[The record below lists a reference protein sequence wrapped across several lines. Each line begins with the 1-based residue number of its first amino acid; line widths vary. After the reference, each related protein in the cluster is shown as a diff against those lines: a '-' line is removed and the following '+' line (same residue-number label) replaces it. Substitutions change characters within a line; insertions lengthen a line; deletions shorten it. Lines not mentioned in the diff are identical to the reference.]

1 MISVRDLFYSYGK
14 EPIFSGAEF
23 FLGKG
28 QKAGLVGA
36 NGAGKSTLFKLI
48 TGEENPDD
56 GRVEV
61 SGKIILVPQ
70 EVKRDSEMEN
80 AKTIRDYLTKS
91 TFAGK
96 ATVGKEDY
104 ELLRII
110 SKLELAQFS
119 LDSPPTNLSG
129 GQKTKLAIARA
140 LVQEP
145 EVLLLDEPTN
155 FLDTEG
161 KKWVMSFLGRYPN
174 TLMVVSHDLNLL
186 DTKID
191 KILEINSQTKK
202 IDEYTGNYSGYVKLK
217 AEKEELLVRQIH
229 VQERHIVQMKKG
241 WLKMSHVK
249 SSKGIRQKL
258 QLEKR
263 IVKMEESLPQMPPE
277 AKKIKIKLPEPSWVG
292 EMPIMA
298 EGLCKAYGPKKV
310 LVNVS
315 FDIKRGER
323 IALLGPNG
331 AGKSTLIKILMG
343 KLVPDEGEIVRDEK
357 LDIGYYSQEFDTFD
371 FDKTLL
377 ETVKDKCSLTEGVI
391 RSQLGRFMFSGEM
404 VFQKVGSL
412 SGGEKTRLSIALL
425 LVQSFNMLILDEP
438 TTYLDVLSQRLIL
451 EALKGYQGA
460 MLVVSHTPE
469 FIEEL
474 KPNRKFLLPENKM
487 ILM

>member
-1 MISVRDLFYSYGK
+1 MISVRDLFYSYSK
-14 EPIFSGAEF
+14 EPIFSGAGF

-48 TGEENPDD
+48 TGEEMPDD

-61 SGKIILVPQ
+61 DGKILLVPQ
-70 EVKRDSEMEN
+70 EVKRDPEMEN
-80 AKTIRDYLTKS
+80 STTIRKYLDPKNL
-91 TFAGK
+91 
-96 ATVGKEDY
+96 KEDY
-104 ELLRII
+104 ELLRMI

-119 LDSPPTNLSG
+119 LDSKPTNLSG

-145 EVLLLDEPTN
+145 EVLLMDEPTN

-161 KKWVMSFLGRYPN
+161 KKWVMNFLGRYPN
-174 TLMVVSHDLNLL
+174 TLIVVSHDLNLL
-186 DTKID
+186 DAKID
-191 KILEINSQTKK
+191 KILEINLQSKK
-202 IDEYTGNYSGYVKLK
+202 IDEYAGNYSSYVKLK
-217 AEKEELLVRQIH
+217 GEKEELLVRQIH

-249 SSKGIRQKL
+249 SEKGVRQKL

-263 IVKMEESLPQMPPE
+263 IEQMEESLPQMPAE

-298 EGLCKAYGPKKV
+298 EGLYKSYGTKKV
-310 LVNVS
+310 LTNVS

-343 KLVPDEGEIVRDEK
+343 KLEPDEGEIVRDEK

-371 FDKTLL
+371 FNKTLL
-377 ETVKDKCSLTEGVI
+377 ETVKDKCTLGEGVI
-391 RSQLGRFMFSGEM
+391 RSQLGRFMFSGER

-425 LVQSFNMLILDEP
+425 LVQNFNMLILDEP

-451 EALKGYQGA
+451 EALKAYQGA

-469 FIEEL
+469 FITEL

>member
-1 MISVRDLFYSYGK
+1 MISVRNLSYSYSK
-14 EPIFSGAEF
+14 EPIFSEAGF
-23 FLGKG
+23 YLGKG

-56 GRVEV
+56 GRVDV
-61 SGKIILVPQ
+61 DGKILLVPQ
-70 EVKRDSEMEN
+70 EVKRDPEMEN
-80 AKTIRDYLTKS
+80 SITIRKYLDPKNQ
-91 TFAGK
+91 
-96 ATVGKEDY
+96 KEDY
-104 ELLRII
+104 ELLRMI

-119 LDSPPTNLSG
+119 LDSKPTNLSG

-145 EVLLLDEPTN
+145 EVLLMDEPTN

-161 KKWVMSFLGRYPN
+161 KIWVMNFLGRYPN
-174 TLMVVSHDLNLL
+174 TLIVVSHDLNLL
-186 DTKID
+186 DSKID
-191 KILEINSQTKK
+191 KILEINPQTKN
-202 IDEYTGNYSGYVKLK
+202 IDEYAGNYTSYVKLK
-217 AEKEELLVRQIH
+217 GEKEELLVRQIH
-229 VQERHIVQMKKG
+229 VQERHIIQMKKG

-263 IVKMEESLPQMPPE
+263 IEKMEEGLPQMPPE

-298 EGLCKAYGPKKV
+298 EGLCKAYGAKKV
-310 LVNVS
+310 LTNVS

-343 KLVPDEGEIVRDEK
+343 ALIPDEGEIVRDEK

-377 ETVKDKCSLTEGVI
+377 ETVKDKCSLTEGII
-391 RSQLGRFMFSGEM
+391 RSQLGRFMFSGDK
-404 VFQKVGSL
+404 VYQKVGSL

-425 LVQSFNMLILDEP
+425 LVQNFNMLILDEP

-469 FIEEL
+469 FIAEL
-474 KPNRKFLLPENKM
+474 KPSRKFLLPENKM

>member
-1 MISVRDLFYSYGK
+1 MILVRDLFYAYGR
-14 EPIFSGAEF
+14 EPIFSGTGF

-48 TGEENPDD
+48 TGEEMPDD
-56 GRVEV
+56 GQIKID
-61 SGKIILVPQ
+61 GKILLVPQ
-70 EVKRDSEMEN
+70 EVKRDPEMESSE
-80 AKTIRDYLTKS
+80 TIREYLDPKNE
-91 TFAGK
+91 
-96 ATVGKEDY
+96 KEDY

-119 LDSPPTNLSG
+119 LDMPPSNMSG

-155 FLDTEG
+155 FLDTAG
-161 KKWVMSFLGRYPN
+161 KKWVMEFLGRYPN
-174 TLMVVSHDLNLL
+174 TLIVVSHDLNLL
-186 DTKID
+186 DAKID
-191 KILEINSQTKK
+191 KVLEINLQTKK
-202 IDEYTGNYSGYVKLK
+202 IDEYTGNYSSYVKLK
-217 AEKEELLVRQIH
+217 EEKEELLVRQIH
-229 VQERHIVQMKKG
+229 VQERHIIQMKKG

-249 SSKGIRQKL
+249 SEKGVRQKL

-263 IVKMEESLPQMPPE
+263 IEKMEEGLPQMPPE

-298 EGLCKAYGPKKV
+298 EGLCKAYGTKKV
-310 LVNVS
+310 LTNVS
-315 FDIKRGER
+315 FDIRRGER

-357 LDIGYYSQEFDTFD
+357 LNIGYYSQEFDTFD

-377 ETVKDKCSLTEGVI
+377 ETVKEKCSLSEQII
-391 RSQLGRFMFSGEM
+391 RSQLGRFMFSGDR
-404 VFQKVGSL
+404 VRQKVGSL

-425 LVQSFNMLILDEP
+425 LVQNFNMLILDEP

-451 EALKGYQGA
+451 EALKGYVGA

-474 KPNRKFLLPENKM
+474 KPSRKFLLPENKM

>member
-1 MISVRDLFYSYGK
+1 MISVKDLFYSYSK
-14 EPIFSGAEF
+14 EPIFSGAGF
-23 FLGKG
+23 YLGKG

-61 SGKIILVPQ
+61 DGKILLVPQ
-70 EVKRDSEMEN
+70 EVKRDPEMER
-80 AKTIRDYLTKS
+80 AKNIREYLDPKN
-91 TFAGK
+91 F
-96 ATVGKEDY
+96 KEDY
-104 ELLRII
+104 ELLRMI

-119 LDSPPTNLSG
+119 LDSLPTNLSG

-161 KKWVMSFLGRYPN
+161 KIWVMNFLGRYPN
-174 TLMVVSHDLNLL
+174 TLIVVSHDLNLL
-186 DTKID
+186 DSKID
-191 KILEINSQTKK
+191 KILEINPQTKL
-202 IDEYTGNYSGYVKLK
+202 IDEYAGNYSSYVKLK
-217 AEKEELLVRQIH
+217 GEKEELLVRQIH

-249 SSKGIRQKL
+249 SEKGVRQKL

-263 IVKMEESLPQMPPE
+263 IEQMEESLPQMPPE

-298 EGLCKAYGPKKV
+298 DNLCKAYGSKKV

-343 KLVPDEGEIVRDEK
+343 TLIPDEGEIVRDEK

-371 FDKTLL
+371 FNKTLL
-377 ETVKDKCSLTEGVI
+377 ETVKEKCSLTEGII
-391 RSQLGRFMFSGEM
+391 RSQLGRFMFSGDR
-404 VFQKVGSL
+404 VYQKVGSL

-425 LVQSFNMLILDEP
+425 LVQNFNMLILDEP

-469 FIEEL
+469 FIAEL